1 MKTKNSQKG
10 FTLIEMI
17 VVLVIVGILAA
28 GAGLG
33 IVTAVQSYFFAKN
46 NAEISEKA
54 QLAIIRLN
62 RELLECYNCS
72 PAGSAQETITLPFS
86 YTNVLGQR
94 YIRLNNGRIQLSSDG
109 TNYDTLIDNV
119 SNFSMT
125 YNEGTID
132 RGITIRFQ
140 SSTQPGGVTVP
151 EFATKVYPR
160 NTSS

>member
-1 MKTKNSQKG
+1 MKTKDGQKG

-17 VVLVIVGILAA
+17 VVLVLVGLLAA

-33 IVTAVQSYFFAKN
+33 LVTAVQSYFFAKN
-46 NAEISEKA
+46 NADISEKA

-72 PAGSAQETITLPFS
+72 PSGSVQETITLPFS

-109 TNYDTLIDNV
+109 TSYDTLIDQV
-119 SNFSMT
+119 SSFSMT
-125 YNEGTID
+125 YNEEID
-132 RGITIRFQ
+132 GGITIRFQ
-140 SSTQPGGVTVP
+140 SSIQPGGVTVP
-151 EFATKVYPR
+151 EFITKVYPR
-160 NTSS
+160 IAAY